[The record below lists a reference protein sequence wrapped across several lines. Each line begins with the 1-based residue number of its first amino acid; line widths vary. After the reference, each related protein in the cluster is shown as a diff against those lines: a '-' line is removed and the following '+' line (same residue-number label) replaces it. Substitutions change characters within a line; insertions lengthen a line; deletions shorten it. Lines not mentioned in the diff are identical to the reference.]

1 MKLALIGATGN
12 VGKTILNEALFRG
25 HEVTAIARDP
35 QKLNITNDKLTLKAV
50 DVFDVDGLAAIL
62 AGHDAVISSYNSG
75 WTNPNIYADF
85 IAGSEAIQKAVKQ
98 SGVKR
103 LLVVGGAG
111 SLEIAPGVQLVD
123 SPDFP
128 AAYKPGASAARDYLN
143 ILRKED
149 ELDWTFLSPAMN
161 MHPDAHGEPTRKFR
175 LGTDQ
180 PVFDE
185 KGVNYILIE
194 DLAVAIINELENNQ
208 FIKRRFTVG
217 Y

>member
-12 VGKTILNEALFRG
+12 VGQTILNEALQRG
-25 HEVTAIARDP
+25 YEVTAIARNP
-35 QKLNITNDKLTLKAV
+35 EKLNITNDKLTIRAV
-50 DVFDVDGLAAIL
+50 DVFDVDSLAAAL
-62 AGHDAVISSYNSG
+62 AGHDAVVSSYNSG
-75 WTNPNIYADF
+75 WTNPNIYDDF
-85 IAGSEAIQKAVKQ
+85 IAGSEAIQKAVKL

-103 LLVVGGAG
+103 LLVIGGAG

-143 ILRKED
+143 ILKKEQD
-149 ELDWTFLSPAMN
+149 LDWTFLSPAIN
-161 MHPDAHGEPTRKFR
+161 MHPDAHGEPIRKFR

-185 KGVNYILIE
+185 NGKNFILIE

-208 FIKRRFTVG
+208 FIKKRFTLG